1 MICLNRMN
9 YNFSLWRCALLLPDC
24 RYSRQWE
31 VEDDETHSHGHTEA
45 DLQVLVGV
53 SVDQLQHLHQGEDD
67 QEDREPVGQDRLVE
81 HEVDGCEDVLTVDVQ
96 PDPAGQARQ
105 VDDAVAGSA
114 GVDGDL

>member
-1 MICLNRMN
+1 VSGELQEGERKIEDEEAGHDGQVE
-9 YNFSLWRCALLLPDC
+9 ALTEVLIVREVDLLHHLDH
-24 RYSRQWE
+24 RQNCE
-31 VEDDETHSHGHTEA
+31 
-45 DLQVLVGV
+45 
-53 SVDQLQHLHQGEDD
+53 GE
-67 QEDREPVGQDRLVE
+67 RNPVRQDRLVE